1 MAKISD
7 PHGLH
12 DWSSKEY
19 VRNWATRQD
28 RYEDERRPQFQMIA
42 DAIPFTRDA
51 AIQIL
56 DMGAGYGALTQF
68 LLEQFPNAT
77 ALCQNGSEE
86 MAELGRR
93 RMAKWKGRV
102 DYVIADFSKPGWSR
116 AIHGSFDAIVST
128 IAIHNVRVP
137 GIIEAIYRELF
148 QLLKPGGCFLNLDLV
163 FVPLAKQL
171 GWLRAAG
178 FSEVKSYWQEAR
190 EGLFG
195 GRKIKGLVALRASVL
210 YSALSVCSRR

>member
-28 RYEDERRPQFQMIA
+28 RYEEERRPQFQMIA
-42 DAIPFTRDA
+42 DAIPFTKDA

-77 ALCQNGSEE
+77 ALCQDGSEE
-86 MAELGRR
+86 MAKLGRH

-137 GIIEAIYRELF
+137 GIIEGIYGELF

-178 FSEVKSYWQEAR
+178 FSEVKSYRHETREA
-190 EGLFG
+190 LFG
-195 GRKIKGLVALRASVL
+195 GRKI
-210 YSALSVCSRR
+210 

>member
-12 DWSSKEY
+12 DCSSKEY
-19 VRNWATRQD
+19 VHDWVTRQD

-42 DAIPFTRDA
+42 DAIPVTRDA

-56 DMGAGYGALTQF
+56 DVGAGYGALAQF

-77 ALCQNGSEE
+77 ALCQDGSEE
-86 MAELGRR
+86 MAELGRQ
-93 RMAKWKGRV
+93 RMSKWKGRF

-116 AIHGSFDAIVST
+116 ATPGSFDAIVSS

-137 GIIEAIYRELF
+137 ATIEEIYKEVF
-148 QLLKPGGCFLNLDLV
+148 QLLKPGGCFLNVDLV
-163 FVPLAKQL
+163 FVPLSKQL
-171 GWLRAAG
+171 DWLSAAG
-178 FSEVKSYWQEAR
+178 FSEAKSYWQEAG
-190 EGLFG
+190 EALFG
-195 GRKIKGLVALRASVL
+195 GKRFSKRCGESF
-210 YSALSVCSRR
+210 